1 MAFMILLL
9 AVLLGLAVWFFFQLN
24 PKGAPVRGLLLYNVA
39 VFLLAIPSGAV
50 AGWKLFEDAVVIR
63 GNHAGMP
70 MYLAVMA
77 GGTVFLIVVAV
88 GGMVRNFFVFP
99 INRRAPAGEGS

>member
-9 AVLLGLAVWFFFQLN
+9 AVLLGLTVWYFFQLN
-24 PKGAPVRGLLLYNVA
+24 PKGAPVRALLLYNVA
-39 VFLLAIPSGAV
+39 VFLLAIPSGAA
-50 AGWKLFEDAVVIR
+50 AGWKLFADAMVVR

-77 GGTVFLIVVAV
+77 GGTVFLIILAI

-99 INRRAPAGEGS
+99 AHRRTPASEQH

>member
-9 AVLLGLAVWFFFQLN
+9 AVLLGLTVWYFFQLS
-24 PKGAPVRGLLLYNVA
+24 PKGVPVRSLALYNAA
-39 VFLLAIPSGAV
+39 VFLVAIPAGIL
-50 AGWKLFEDAVVIR
+50 AGWKLFADAIIVR

-77 GGTVFLIVVAV
+77 GGTVFLIILAI

-99 INRRAPAGEGS
+99 AHRRISAGEQH